1 MAIEPKNAALKIISD
16 KIQKRK
22 IHLAEMEAK
31 RRERAERLA
40 VEELTLKKA
49 IKIRGIPV
57 KSTNRPPETE
67 DAAMKLE
74 DPLDIQSM
82 LSIPTIFL
90 YPAHLQSDF
99 IKAFE
104 ENQTITDHL
113 SYILPLPWDVPREY
127 KAASVECYMETTTGG
142 LIKTGKKLPLLKIL
156 TSGKTEIVD
165 GLLRVYILPKDKVAP
180 WIEEWKAKKGR
191 NVT

>member
-1 MAIEPKNAALKIISD
+1 
-16 KIQKRK
+16 
-22 IHLAEMEAK
+22 MEAK

-40 VEELTLKKA
+40 AEERTLKQA
-49 IKIRGIPV
+49 IKIRGILV
-57 KSTNRPPETE
+57 RTTNRPPETE
-67 DAAMKLE
+67 DAVMKLE
-74 DPLDIQSM
+74 DPLDVESM

-104 ENQTITDHL
+104 ETQTITDHL
-113 SYILPLPWDVPREY
+113 SYILPLPWDAPKEY
-127 KAASVECYMETTTGG
+127 RPASVECYIETTTAG
-142 LIKTGKKLPLLKIL
+142 LIKAGKKLPLLKIL

-165 GLLRVYILPKDKVAP
+165 GLLRVYILPRDKVAP